1 MYDRVDFSTEK
12 LFVEIDLTL
21 FISYVSRVGLVYY
34 IWVQN
39 KIGFVWFLHY
49 SFNSGTLSGEFSCPL

>member
-34 IWVQN
+34 I
-39 KIGFVWFLHY
+39 
-49 SFNSGTLSGEFSCPL
+49 